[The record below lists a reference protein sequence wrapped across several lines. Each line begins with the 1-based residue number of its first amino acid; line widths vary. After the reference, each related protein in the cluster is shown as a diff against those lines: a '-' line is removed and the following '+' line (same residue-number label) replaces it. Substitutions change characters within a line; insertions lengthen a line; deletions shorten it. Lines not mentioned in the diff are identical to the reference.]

1 MAHVNALLDTKEAAR
16 MGRGKR
22 PISITVISVVLIA
35 IGSIVL
41 LLAVSVS
48 GDTTAYW
55 FTVWVAVLGAAHLI
69 PGIAILK
76 GHNWGRLL
84 YLCSIP
90 IIIAFDWVVIRV
102 FGGFELF
109 RISKCLIALYVPFL
123 VFLVRPIASAFFTHR
138 DSER

>member
-1 MAHVNALLDTKEAAR
+1 MD
-16 MGRGKR
+16 RGKR
-22 PISITVISVVLIA
+22 PISITVIAVILIA

-41 LLAVSVS
+41 LLAVSTS
-48 GDTTAYW
+48 GDITGKHAYW
-55 FTVWVAVLGAAHLI
+55 FTLWMAALGAAHLI

-102 FGGFELF
+102 FGELELF

-138 DSER
+138 DSET